1 MAEPLH
7 PGVEPQGP
15 MQPALS
21 AKASPG
27 RLLVVDDEEN
37 ILRSLRR
44 VLRHGDWEIRTALD
58 AEKGLAE
65 LDSFSPEVVI
75 SDFRLPGMNGAEFL
89 ARVKERMP
97 RAQRILLTGHADQR
111 AIEEAI
117 NRSEIFRYIAKPWN
131 DSQLLLT
138 VQSAFEQFA
147 VSQENERLSEITRK
161 QNDELRLLNADLEE
175 RVEQRT
181 RLLMVAKRE
190 WELSFDSLDL
200 PLAVVR
206 GNDLTVRRANLAYAR
221 VAGHR
226 VQDVSQAPTCHR
238 FLFGRETPCPGC
250 PLERALGTG
259 TEGQAE
265 IEHQG
270 RTYVLNVYPMAEAGQ
285 AVCAYRDVTE
295 EREMTRRLVES
306 EKMAAVGQ
314 LAGGVAHEINN
325 PLGGILAFTQ
335 LMKRDAGR
343 ARPDVEALQLIE
355 ESALRCKRIVES
367 LLQFSRRNRAEDRR
381 TFDLSACVD
390 DACFLFRGQLKQAT
404 TARLELHIERELPQ
418 VFGDPA
424 QLGQVV
430 LNLLQNGLHA
440 LGGKPGALTV
450 TTGRRDTSVF
460 FSVADGGSGIAP
472 DVLPRIFEP
481 SFTTKPPGQGTGLG
495 LAIAYRIVKDHGGT
509 FEVKT
514 HLGQGSTFTVLLPIP
529 LTSLSLE
536 ESKK

>member
-1 MAEPLH
+1 
-7 PGVEPQGP
+7 

-21 AKASPG
+21 AKPSPG

-58 AEKGLAE
+58 AEQGLAE
-65 LDSFSPEVVI
+65 LEAFRPEVVI

-147 VSQENERLSEITRK
+147 VAAENERLSEITRK
-161 QNDELRLLNADLEE
+161 QNEELRILNADLEE

-206 GNDLTVRRANLAYAR
+206 GSDLTVRRANLAYAR

-226 VQDVSQAPTCHR
+226 IQDVSQGPTCHR
-238 FLFGRETPCPGC
+238 FLFGRDTPCPGC
-250 PLERALGTG
+250 PLEQALATAS
-259 TEGQAE
+259 EGQAE
-265 IEHQG
+265 IGHQG

-343 ARPDVEALQLIE
+343 VNPDLENLQLIE

-367 LLQFSRRNRAEDRR
+367 LLQFSRRSRAEDRR
-381 TFDLSACVD
+381 TFDLS
-390 DACFLFRGQLKQAT
+390 
-404 TARLELHIERELPQ
+404 
-418 VFGDPA
+418 
-424 QLGQVV
+424 
-430 LNLLQNGLHA
+430 
-440 LGGKPGALTV
+440 
-450 TTGRRDTSVF
+450 
-460 FSVADGGSGIAP
+460 
-472 DVLPRIFEP
+472 
-481 SFTTKPPGQGTGLG
+481 
-495 LAIAYRIVKDHGGT
+495 
-509 FEVKT
+509 
-514 HLGQGSTFTVLLPIP
+514 
-529 LTSLSLE
+529 
-536 ESKK
+536 

>member
-1 MAEPLH
+1 MADPLH
-7 PGVEPQGP
+7 KEGAVQTPS

-21 AKASPG
+21 TAASPG

-58 AEKGLAE
+58 AERGLQE
-65 LDSFSPEVVI
+65 LSSFTPEVVL

-89 ARVKERMP
+89 ALVKERMP

-117 NRSEIFRYIAKPWN
+117 NRSEIFRYVAKPWN

-147 VSQENERLSEITRK
+147 VVAENERLSEITRK
-161 QNDELRLLNADLEE
+161 QNDELRVLNADLEE

-206 GNDLTVRRANLAYAR
+206 GTDYVVRRANVAYAR
-221 VAGHR
+221 VGGQR
-226 VQDVSQAPTCHR
+226 VQSVSQGPTCHQ
-238 FLFGRETPCPGC
+238 FLFGRDAPCPGC
-250 PLERALGTG
+250 PLQTALASGE
-259 TEGQAE
+259 EGQAE
-265 IEHQG
+265 IPHKG

-325 PLGGILAFTQ
+325 PLGGILAFSQ

-343 ARPDVEALQLIE
+343 TPADQESLQLIE

-367 LLQFSRRNRAEDRR
+367 LLQFSRRPRSEDRR
-381 TFDLSACVD
+381 TFDLSSCVD
-390 DACFLFRGQLKQAT
+390 DACFLFRGQLKQAPSAT
-404 TARLELHIERELPQ
+404 LDLHIERELPQ

-440 LGGKPGALTV
+440 LSGGNGTLSV
-450 TTGRRDTSVF
+450 STGRRDTAVY
-460 FSVADGGSGIAP
+460 FSVTDSGTGIAA

-495 LAIAYRIVKDHGGT
+495 LAIAYRIVEDHGGT

-514 HLGQGSTFTVLLPIP
+514 EPKKGSTFTVLLPIP
-529 LTSLSLE
+529 LTSLSPRN
-536 ESKK
+536 

>member
-1 MAEPLH
+1 MAEPLQ
-7 PGVEPQGP
+7 PEGAVQTPTV
-15 MQPALS
+15 QPALQT
-21 AKASPG
+21 AASPG

-44 VLRHGDWEIRTALD
+44 VLRHGEWEIRTALD
-58 AEKGLAE
+58 AERGLQE
-65 LDSFSPEVVI
+65 LANFTPEVVL

-89 ARVKERMP
+89 AKVKERVP

-117 NRSEIFRYIAKPWN
+117 NRSEIFRFIAKPWN

-147 VSQENERLSEITRK
+147 VAAENERLSEITKR
-161 QNDELRLLNADLEE
+161 QNEELRVLNADLEE

-206 GNDLTVRRANLAYAR
+206 GSDHVIRRANVAYAR
-221 VAGHR
+221 VAGQP
-226 VQDVSQAPTCHR
+226 VQSVSQAPACHQ
-238 FLFGRETPCPGC
+238 FLFGRESPCPNC
-250 PLERALGTG
+250 PLEKALGSG
-259 TEGQAE
+259 DEGRAE
-265 IEHQG
+265 IEHKG

-295 EREMTRRLVES
+295 EREMTRRRVES

-325 PLGGILAFTQ
+325 PLGGILAFSQ

-343 ARPDVEALQLIE
+343 SAPDTEALQLIE

-367 LLQFSRRNRAEDRR
+367 LLQFSRRSRAEDRR

-390 DACFLFRGQLKQAT
+390 DACFLFRGQLKQAPS
-404 TARLELHIERELPQ
+404 ARLDLHIHRELPQ

-440 LGGKPGALTV
+440 LAGSPGTLSV
-450 TTGRRDTSVF
+450 STGRRDMAVY
-460 FSVADGGSGIAP
+460 FSVTDTGTGISA
-472 DVLPRIFEP
+472 DVLPHIFEP

-495 LAIAYRIVKDHGGT
+495 LAIAYRIVEDHGGT

-514 HLGQGSTFTVLLPIP
+514 EPSRGSTFTVLLPIP
-529 LTSLSLE
+529 LTSLSPRN
-536 ESKK
+536 

>member
-1 MAEPLH
+1 MADPLH
-7 PGVEPQGP
+7 KEGAVQTPS
-15 MQPALS
+15 MQPALNTQP
-21 AKASPG
+21 SPG

-44 VLRHGDWEIRTALD
+44 VLRHGEWEIRTALD
-58 AEKGLAE
+58 AEQGLQE
-65 LDSFSPEVVI
+65 LERFTPEVVL

-89 ARVKERMP
+89 ALVKERMP

-117 NRSEIFRYIAKPWN
+117 NRSEIFRYVAKPWN

-138 VQSAFEQFA
+138 VQSAFEQVA
-147 VSQENERLSEITRK
+147 VVAENDRLSEITRK
-161 QNDELRLLNADLEE
+161 QNEELRLLNADLEE

-206 GNDLTVRRANLAYAR
+206 GADYVVRRANVAYAR
-221 VAGHR
+221 VAGQR
-226 VQDVSQAPTCHR
+226 VQAVSQGPTCHQY
-238 FLFGRETPCPGC
+238 LFGRDAPCPGC
-250 PLERALGTG
+250 PLQQALGTG
-259 TEGQAE
+259 EEGQAE
-265 IEHQG
+265 IPHKG
-270 RTYVLNVYPMAEAGQ
+270 RTYVLNVYPMAEEGQ

-325 PLGGILAFTQ
+325 PLGGILAFSQ

-343 ARPDVEALQLIE
+343 TPGDLDSLQLIE

-367 LLQFSRRNRAEDRR
+367 LLQFSRRSRVEDRR

-390 DACFLFRGQLKQAT
+390 DACFLFRGQLKQAPSAT
-404 TARLELHIERELPQ
+404 LDMHIERELPQ

-440 LGGKPGALTV
+440 LSGHAGTLSV
-450 TTGRRDTSVF
+450 STGRRGTDVY
-460 FSVADGGSGIAP
+460 FSVSDSGSGIAP

-495 LAIAYRIVKDHGGT
+495 LAIAYRIVEDHGGT

-514 HLGQGSTFTVLLPIP
+514 EPQQGSAFTVLLPIP
-529 LTSLSLE
+529 LTSLSPRN
-536 ESKK
+536 

>member
-1 MAEPLH
+1 MAEPLQTEGAVQT
-7 PGVEPQGP
+7 PTV
-15 MQPALS
+15 QPALHT
-21 AKASPG
+21 AASPG

-44 VLRHGDWEIRTALD
+44 VLRHGEWEIRTALD
-58 AEKGLAE
+58 AERGLQE
-65 LDSFSPEVVI
+65 LANFTPEVVL

-89 ARVKERMP
+89 AKVKERVP

-117 NRSEIFRYIAKPWN
+117 NRSEIFRFIAKPWN

-147 VSQENERLSEITRK
+147 VAAENERLSEITRR
-161 QNDELRLLNADLEE
+161 QNEELRVLNADLEE

-206 GNDLTVRRANLAYAR
+206 GTDHVVRRANVAYAR
-221 VAGHR
+221 VAGQP
-226 VQDVSQAPTCHR
+226 VQSVSQAPACHQ
-238 FLFGRETPCPGC
+238 FLFGRETPCPNC
-250 PLERALGTG
+250 PLEKALGSG
-259 TEGQAE
+259 EEGRAE
-265 IEHQG
+265 IEHKG

-325 PLGGILAFTQ
+325 PLGGILAFSQ

-343 ARPDVEALQLIE
+343 SAPDTEALQLIE

-367 LLQFSRRNRAEDRR
+367 LLQFSRRSRAEDRR

-390 DACFLFRGQLKQAT
+390 DACFLFRGAT
-404 TARLELHIERELPQ
+404 EAGAVDDAGLEHPAGAPPSVWRPGAAWPGGAQPAPERPARPRGQPRDARRLHR
-418 VFGDPA
+418 PA
-424 QLGQVV
+424 GHGR
-430 LNLLQNGLHA
+430 LLQRHRHRQRHFRRRPAAHFRAVLHHQA
-440 LGGKPGALTV
+440 ARPGHRPRVGHRLPNCR
-450 TTGRRDTSVF
+450 GPRR
-460 FSVADGGSGIAP
+460 
-472 DVLPRIFEP
+472 
-481 SFTTKPPGQGTGLG
+481 
-495 LAIAYRIVKDHGGT
+495 
-509 FEVKT
+509 
-514 HLGQGSTFTVLLPIP
+514 HL
-529 LTSLSLE
+529 
-536 ESKK
+536 

>member
-1 MAEPLH
+1 MAEPLQKEGAV
-7 PGVEPQGP
+7 PTP
-15 MQPALS
+15 MQTALS
-21 AKASPG
+21 TANSPG

-58 AEKGLAE
+58 AERGLVE
-65 LDSFSPEVVI
+65 LTTFTPEVVL

-89 ARVKERMP
+89 ALVKERMP

-117 NRSEIFRYIAKPWN
+117 NRSEVFRYIAKPWN

-147 VSQENERLSEITRK
+147 VVAENERLSETTRK
-161 QNDELRLLNADLEE
+161 QNEELRVLNAELEE

-181 RLLMVAKRE
+181 RLLTVAKRE

-206 GNDLTVRRANLAYAR
+206 GTDYVVRRANLSYAR
-221 VAGHR
+221 VSGHR
-226 VQDVSQAPTCHR
+226 VQDVSQSPSCHQ
-238 FLFGRETPCPGC
+238 FLFGRDSPCPGC
-250 PLERALGTG
+250 PLQKALGNG
-259 TEGQAE
+259 EEGQAE
-265 IEHQG
+265 IGHKG

-325 PLGGILAFTQ
+325 PLGGILAFSQ
-335 LMKRDAGR
+335 LMRRDAGR
-343 ARPDVEALQLIE
+343 NAKDQEALQLIE

-367 LLQFSRRNRAEDRR
+367 LLQFSRRPRVEDRR
-381 TFDLSACVD
+381 TFDLSSCVD
-390 DACFLFRGQLKQAT
+390 DACFLFRGQLKQAPW
-404 TARLELHIERELPQ
+404 ASLDLHIERELPQ

-440 LGGKPGALTV
+440 LAGHDGTLSV
-450 TTGRRDTSVF
+450 STGRRDMTVYFTIS
-460 FSVADGGSGIAP
+460 DSGTGISA

-495 LAIAYRIVKDHGGT
+495 LAIAYRIVEDHGGT

-514 HLGQGSTFTVLLPIP
+514 EPRKGSTFTVLLPIP
-529 LTSLSLE
+529 LTSLSPRN
-536 ESKK
+536 